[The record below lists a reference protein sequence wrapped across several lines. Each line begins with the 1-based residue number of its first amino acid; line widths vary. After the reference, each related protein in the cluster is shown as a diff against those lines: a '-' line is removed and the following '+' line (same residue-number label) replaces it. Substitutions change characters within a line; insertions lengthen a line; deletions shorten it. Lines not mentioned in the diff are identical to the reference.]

1 MCNGSLMGVLWVCA
15 MSVQWVCIGR
25 AIHHR
30 VALIREH
37 ILVREGIL
45 GIGCVMK
52 SYTTAMLMPPPVF
65 DPIKVVRESF
75 SSCGFEFVLLCFSP
89 RIPCHVCTFLHYKP
103 CDANSV

>member
-1 MCNGSLMGVLWVCA
+1 MGVLWVCA

-45 GIGCVMK
+45 GNWVCYEKLHDRHANAASCV
-52 SYTTAMLMPPPVF
+52 
-65 DPIKVVRESF
+65 
-75 SSCGFEFVLLCFSP
+75 
-89 RIPCHVCTFLHYKP
+89 
-103 CDANSV
+103 